1 MVRTE
6 RILAI
11 AALSLLL
18 AAGCKNKSES
28 TAASAP
34 SPSNAAVSQ
43 TASATP
49 EQLGEIGAQ
58 IKRHPKDAHSI
69 LSDHGMTEE
78 SFERAIRQV
87 SSDPAASKRYA
98 AAFKRSS

>member
-1 MVRTE
+1 MTKIE
-6 RILAI
+6 RIVVV
-11 AALSLLL
+11 AAVSLLL

-28 TAASAP
+28 AATTPA
-34 SPSNAAVSQ
+34 SNPARATLQ
-43 TASATP
+43 TSSVTP

-58 IKRHPKDAHSI
+58 IKRHPKEAKSI

-98 AAFKRSS
+98 AAYKHSI